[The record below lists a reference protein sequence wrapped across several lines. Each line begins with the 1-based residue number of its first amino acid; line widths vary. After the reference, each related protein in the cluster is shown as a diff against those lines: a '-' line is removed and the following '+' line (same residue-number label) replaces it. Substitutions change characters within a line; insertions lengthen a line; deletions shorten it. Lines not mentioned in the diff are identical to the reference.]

1 MINST
6 TLWASQLAALNAQ
19 RPIQPNAVTNL
30 FGSSAAT
37 RSAAGSSATS
47 SSANDLFAE
56 LISVLTSGSTAVNGA
71 TAATAATNATSASS
85 AFGISHP
92 HAHAHGHGHGQA
104 SASSPTGVTAS
115 ADSSTTTSA
124 ATSATSTAA
133 TSATTSAD
141 VANLKSALNKWMT
154 DLGGINGASVRNSL
168 HLLA

>member
-19 RPIQPNAVTNL
+19 RPAQPSAVTNL
-30 FGSSAAT
+30 FGSSAASS
-37 RSAAGSSATS
+37 SAAGSSATS

-56 LISVLTSGSTAVNGA
+56 LISALTSGSATVNGSGA
-71 TAATAATNATSASS
+71 AGATTAAAGATTAASTNAAT
-85 AFGISHP
+85 
-92 HAHAHGHGHGQA
+92 
-104 SASSPTGVTAS
+104 
-115 ADSSTTTSA
+115 A

>member
-92 HAHAHGHGHGQA
+92 HAHAHGHGQA